1 MLACS
6 GRNLSSWA
14 RKTLGSVGEVQ
25 SAKKPMGG
33 LSKNTRRVS
42 GECIT
47 FTHRKILSGGFPNRF
62 MSFILFINK
71 NTSHIAKPQ
80 HIPEHL
86 SPKGKIFSISLRIPP
101 CSVILPLHKRRL
113 GERMKRTGL
122 EHQRRFLKER
132 KSKMRKKM
140 WAGSTYIHQWREEY
154 FRQKDPHVQ
163 CPQNERK
170 HALFLSYI
178 KFLSWSVVFRALES
192 SGMGLK
198 SEQVHSMQ
206 KE

>member
-62 MSFILFINK
+62 MSFILCINK
-71 NTSHIAKPQ
+71 IHHTL
-80 HIPEHL
+80 L
-86 SPKGKIFSISLRIPP
+86 SLSISLSIWAQRVKFFP
-101 CSVILPLHKRRL
+101 SVFGYPLVRSFYLYINDGWVSAWKEQAWSIREGFWRRGNL
-113 GERMKRTGL
+113 RWERKCEQEVPIYTSGGKNISGKRT
-122 EHQRRFLKER
+122 HMY
-132 KSKMRKKM
+132 SVPKMRESM
-140 WAGSTYIHQWREEY
+140 PYSWAT
-154 FRQKDPHVQ
+154 
-163 CPQNERK
+163 
-170 HALFLSYI
+170 
-178 KFLSWSVVFRALES
+178 
-192 SGMGLK
+192 
-198 SEQVHSMQ
+198 
-206 KE
+206 